1 MLTDSRSQGTADVT
15 LVIVFFGAICYYYF
29 GAIGAVLGALVAT
42 ASLSKSKANVL
53 FPLLAFIGLSWGA
66 GDLLANS
73 PGAIAGVVLATV
85 LALWL
90 EAGRKIR
97 RRPRETEAP
106 AELVDF
112 GQS

>member
-1 MLTDSRSQGTADVT
+1 MT
-15 LVIVFFGAICYYYF
+15 LVIVFIGATCYYYF

-53 FPLLAFIGLSWGA
+53 LPLLTLIGLSWGA
-66 GDLLANS
+66 GELLANR
-73 PGAIAGVVLATV
+73 PGAIAGVVLATA

-97 RRPRETEAP
+97 H
-106 AELVDF
+106 
-112 GQS
+112 Q

>member
-1 MLTDSRSQGTADVT
+1 MT
-15 LVIVFFGAICYYYF
+15 LVIVFIGATCYYYF

-53 FPLLAFIGLSWGA
+53 LPLLTLIGLSWGA
-66 GDLLANS
+66 GELLAS
-73 PGAIAGVVLATV
+73 RSGAIAGVVLATA

-97 RRPRETEAP
+97 H
-106 AELVDF
+106 
-112 GQS
+112 Q